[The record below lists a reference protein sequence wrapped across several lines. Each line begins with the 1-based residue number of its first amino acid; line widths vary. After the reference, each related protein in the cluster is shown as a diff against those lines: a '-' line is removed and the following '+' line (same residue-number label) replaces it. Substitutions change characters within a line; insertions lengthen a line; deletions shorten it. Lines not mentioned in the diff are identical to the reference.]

1 MPANMSCSSS
11 PSIFLGLDLSTQSLK
26 AVALSVP
33 GVEKALEDIEAGLS
47 WEGGGSSKVIWEEEV
62 NYEDALGSDGVSR
75 NGSRCTQGVSTYLR
89 AFDELMRRARADPA
103 MGRMMKHVRAIG
115 GCAQQHGAVYWAS
128 EGEALLRKLN
138 ESAPSSGGGGGGNNN
153 QDDSPTLY
161 APLEGWGAF
170 SRSDCSIWMDS
181 STEDVCDELNLKFGE
196 DVVSKRTGAAF
207 TPRFTGP
214 QLAKFARDDPEL
226 FQATSSVQLIS
237 TFLTSLL
244 LGAMGPT
251 DFSDSSGQN
260 MVDLRTR
267 EYDGEILAAL
277 DPSGALISK
286 LSSPIVPSCTVVG
299 VVGGVLRGYG
309 FSPTCQV
316 VAITGD
322 NPSTA
327 ASMNLNISSA
337 AISLGTSDTLMTTF
351 SEIDEATRGSD
362 SFTFPNPTKDQ
373 TFINMTCCTN
383 GGTVRAQACSDIAGG
398 DWSVFDRIISSGSGK
413 RGGDDGGGSSKWLMK
428 CPVDESSPR
437 VPRGN
442 FRSGGGWIPEDELYA
457 LVQTRIMHL
466 DQKSPKGIS
475 RIMLTGGGSRSPAIA
490 QLIADVFG
498 ADVWHV
504 RSGSGNAAALGGSLM
519 ALQGFVSGKNRM
531 PVDYSDISGKIA
543 EAGWEVWKTPD
554 GAMEDF
560 YASIKDDYRE
570 WEMSVV
576 AKGVEKKGRSKLKGK
591 TTRSLFDWLLGRNN

>member
-1 MPANMSCSSS
+1 MPAPNIGSSS

-33 GVEKALEDIEAGLS
+33 GVEKALEDLEAGLS
-47 WEGGGSSKVIWEEEV
+47 WEGEGSSKVIWEETV
-62 NYEDALGSDGVSR
+62 NYEEALGSDGVVRS
-75 NGSRCTQGVSTYLR
+75 GARCTQGVSTYLR
-89 AFDELMRRARADPA
+89 AFDELMRRARADPT
-103 MGRMMKHVRAIG
+103 MGRMLKHVRAIG

-138 ESAPSSGGGGGGNNN
+138 ESSSGEGNNN

-161 APLEGWGAF
+161 APLEGGVAF

-181 STEDVCDELNLKFGE
+181 STEDVCEELNLKFGE

-214 QLAKFARDDPEL
+214 QLAKFARDDPEV

-244 LGAMGPT
+244 LGAMGPA
-251 DFSDSSGQN
+251 DFADSSGQN

-267 EYDGEILAAL
+267 EYDSEILAAL
-277 DPSGALISK
+277 DPSGALPSK

-299 VVGGVLRGYG
+299 VIGGVLRGYG
-309 FSPTCQV
+309 FSPSCQV

-327 ASMNLNISSA
+327 ASMNLNTSSA

-413 RGGDDGGGSSKWLMK
+413 GGGDGGGGRSKWLMK

-442 FRSGGGWIPEDELYA
+442 FRSGGRWIPEDELYA
-457 LVQTRIMHL
+457 LVLTRIMHL
-466 DQKSPKGIS
+466 NQKSPKGLS

-504 RSGSGNAAALGGSLM
+504 RGGSGNAAALGGSLM
-519 ALQGFVSGKNRM
+519 ALQGFVSGKTRA

-576 AKGVEKKGRSKLKGK
+576 AKGVRKGRGK
-591 TTRSLFDWLLGRNN
+591 TLRSLFDWLLGRNK